1 MNIKINDTQI
11 PGCYEIVL
19 PTIADVRGS
28 FVKIFH
34 GDVFLNLGLVTHFP
48 EEYYS
53 VSHHGVIR
61 GMHFQIPPYDHVKL
75 VYCITG
81 IILDAVVDLRV
92 GSPSFK
98 KYATFNLRADNPSL
112 IYIPPGLAHGFYVLS
127 ESAVVLYKVSTTY
140 DQGHD
145 FGILWN
151 SLGIPWPNMNPIISD
166 RDRQFPNIEEFQ
178 SPFIFQL

>member
-1 MNIKINDTQI
+1 
-11 PGCYEIVL
+11 
-19 PTIADVRGS
+19 
-28 FVKIFH
+28 
-34 GDVFLNLGLVTHFP
+34 
-48 EEYYS
+48 
-53 VSHHGVIR
+53 
-61 GMHFQIPPYDHVKL
+61 
-75 VYCITG
+75 
-81 IILDAVVDLRV
+81 V